1 MDAIDEILKSG
12 RFDRPVDVSEKQRLV
27 LDMVRD
33 FDTYLRKAGFAM
45 AMIVMGETLPA
56 GGHMTIAFGK
66 GMLPEDA
73 NQLVKLLGR
82 LAEQNQIGTN
92 AIISEGY
99 SKG

>member
-45 AMIVMGETLPA
+45 AMIV
-56 GGHMTIAFGK
+56 K
-66 GMLPEDA
+66 
-73 NQLVKLLGR
+73 
-82 LAEQNQIGTN
+82 
-92 AIISEGY
+92 
-99 SKG
+99 